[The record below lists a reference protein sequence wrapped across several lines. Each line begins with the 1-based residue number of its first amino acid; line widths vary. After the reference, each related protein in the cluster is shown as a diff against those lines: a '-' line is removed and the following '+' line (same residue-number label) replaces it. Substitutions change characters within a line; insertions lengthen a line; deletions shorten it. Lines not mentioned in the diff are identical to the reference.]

1 MHFKRRN
8 KKDRFVCSDLIDAIT
23 AQKYKLARI
32 IIEGGA
38 DINWNVA
45 GVTPLM
51 EACLLPRN
59 NEQKY
64 QLILMLLKYGSDL
77 GLRDNLGLTALHYA
91 YLGGCQKVI
100 KLLQERRRRK
110 AL

>member
-1 MHFKRRN
+1 MKFQRKM
-8 KKDRFVCSDLIDAIT
+8 KKDRFICRDLIDAIT
-23 AQKYKLARI
+23 AKKYKLARI

-59 NEQKY
+59 SEQKY
-64 QLILMLLKYGSDL
+64 QLILMLLTYGSKL
-77 GLRDNLGLTALHYA
+77 GLRNNLGLTALHYA
-91 YLGGCQKVI
+91 YMGGCQKVI
-100 KLLQERRRRK
+100 KLLQERRRQK